1 MEARVNPAAP
11 LGAADFVFATQT
23 CLMGHVL
30 QTIRI
35 ADAISIDG
43 AFVSPEQIEQAFFGF
58 PGILD
63 VATVGMKQAHGHDQ
77 IWLAVVTNGAL
88 DKQALAQFLVE
99 KNARWSVVKISVVP
113 KFKRNE
119 MGEIVPS
126 RVREIL
132 LAQQTNL
139 SL

>member
-1 MEARVNPAAP
+1 
-11 LGAADFVFATQT
+11 
-23 CLMGHVL
+23 MGHIL

-43 AFVSPEQIEQAFFGF
+43 AFVSPEQIELALFGF

-63 VATVGMKQAHGHDQ
+63 VAAVGMKQAHGHDQ

-88 DKQALAQFLVE
+88 DEQALAQFLVE
-99 KNARWSVVKISVVP
+99 KSARWCVAKILVVP
-113 KFKRNE
+113 KFKRSE
-119 MGEIVPS
+119 MGKIVRT

-132 LAQQTNL
+132 LAQQTNR
-139 SL
+139 SM

>member
-1 MEARVNPAAP
+1 
-11 LGAADFVFATQT
+11 
-23 CLMGHVL
+23 
-30 QTIRI
+30 
-35 ADAISIDG
+35 
-43 AFVSPEQIEQAFFGF
+43 
-58 PGILD
+58 
-63 VATVGMKQAHGHDQ
+63 MKQAHGHDQ